1 MLLRPLLPPAPA
13 PAPAFGAPSRVS
25 RVGARAARTAPGWLR
40 TAAFGSFALAA
51 LAGCGHKA
59 SDTDC
64 AFILDRNV
72 EVQMK
77 VMHITDPVAIDKRKQ
92 EIQAELKGQLQ
103 GCIGKRITDAMLA
116 CVARAQ
122 TADAIDECMR

>member
-1 MLLRPLLPPAPA
+1 MLLLAC
-13 PAPAFGAPSRVS
+13 
-25 RVGARAARTAPGWLR
+25 VGPVLTA
-40 TAAFGSFALAA
+40 
-51 LAGCGHKA
+51 CGHKA
-59 SDTDC
+59 SDADC

-77 VMHITDPVAIDKRKQ
+77 AMHITDPVAIDKRKQ

-103 GCIGKRITDAMLA
+103 GCIGKRITDGMLA

-122 TADAIDECMR
+122 TAEAIDECMR

>member
-1 MLLRPLLPPAPA
+1 MPPRPDAPLAPLR
-13 PAPAFGAPSRVS
+13 RY
-25 RVGARAARTAPGWLR
+25 AAAG
-40 TAAFGSFALAA
+40 ALALG
-51 LAGCGHKA
+51 LAAGVGCGHKA
-59 SDTDC
+59 SDADC

-77 VMHITDPVAIDKRKQ
+77 AMHITDPVAIDKRKQ

-103 GCIGKRITDAMLA
+103 GCIGKRITDGMLA

-122 TADAIDECMR
+122 TAEAIDGCMR

>member
-1 MLLRPLLPPAPA
+1 MRRRSPPFPPSPSARPRAP
-13 PAPAFGAPSRVS
+13 FTL
-25 RVGARAARTAPGWLR
+25 AA
-40 TAAFGSFALAA
+40 AAMLAA

-59 SDTDC
+59 NDADC

-77 VMHITDPVAIDKRKQ
+77 SMHITDPVLIDKRKT
-92 EIQAELKGQLQ
+92 EIQTELKAQLQ
-103 GCIGKRITDAMLA
+103 GCIGKRITDGMLA

-122 TADAIDECMR
+122 TAEAIDECMR

>member
-1 MLLRPLLPPAPA
+1 MHSRAPLLA
-13 PAPAFGAPSRVS
+13 V
-25 RVGARAARTAPGWLR
+25 
-40 TAAFGSFALAA
+40 LAA
-51 LAGCGHKA
+51 TVLLAGCGHKA

-77 VMHITDPVAIDKRKQ
+77 SMHISDPVMIDKRKQ
-92 EIQAELKGQLQ
+92 EIQTELKAQLQ
-103 GCIGKRITDAMLA
+103 GCIGKRITDGMLA

-122 TADAIDECMR
+122 TAEAMDECMR

>member
-1 MLLRPLLPPAPA
+1 MACRLVLVLFL
-13 PAPAFGAPSRVS
+13 V
-25 RVGARAARTAPGWLR
+25 VAAL
-40 TAAFGSFALAA
+40 A

-77 VMHITDPVAIDKRKQ
+77 SMHITDPVAIDKRKN

-103 GCIGKRITDAMLA
+103 GCIGKRITDGMMA

-122 TADAIDECMR
+122 TAEAIDSCMR

>member
-1 MLLRPLLPPAPA
+1 MHASSLPG
-13 PAPAFGAPSRVS
+13 PAFPAC
-25 RVGARAARTAPGWLR
+25 L
-40 TAAFGSFALAA
+40 LAA
-51 LAGCGHKA
+51 LALTACGHKA

-77 VMHITDPVAIDKRKQ
+77 AMHINDPVAVDKRKQ
-92 EIQAELKGQLQ
+92 EIQTELKGQLQ
-103 GCIGKRITDAMLA
+103 GCIGKRITDGMLA

-122 TADAIDECMR
+122 TAEDIDSCMR

>member
-1 MLLRPLLPPAPA
+1 MRRPRPTSAI
-13 PAPAFGAPSRVS
+13 
-25 RVGARAARTAPGWLR
+25 
-40 TAAFGSFALAA
+40 SFARVLLGGLAGGGA
-51 LAGCGHKA
+51 LLLSVASAGCGHKA
-59 SDTDC
+59 SDADC

-77 VMHITDPVAIDKRKQ
+77 AMHITDPVAIDKRKT

-103 GCIGKRITDAMLA
+103 GCIGKRITDGMLA

-122 TADAIDECMR
+122 TAEAIDACMR

>member
-1 MLLRPLLPPAPA
+1 MPGPPPLAEIPLSRLSGPLAGALLPVLVL
-13 PAPAFGAPSRVS
+13 GL
-25 RVGARAARTAPGWLR
+25 GL
-40 TAAFGSFALAA
+40 FA
-51 LAGCGHKA
+51 AGCGHKA
-59 SDTDC
+59 SDADC

-77 VMHITDPVAIDKRKQ
+77 AMHITDPVAIDKRKQ

-103 GCIGKRITDAMLA
+103 GCIGKRITDGMLA

-122 TADAIDECMR
+122 TAEAIDACMR